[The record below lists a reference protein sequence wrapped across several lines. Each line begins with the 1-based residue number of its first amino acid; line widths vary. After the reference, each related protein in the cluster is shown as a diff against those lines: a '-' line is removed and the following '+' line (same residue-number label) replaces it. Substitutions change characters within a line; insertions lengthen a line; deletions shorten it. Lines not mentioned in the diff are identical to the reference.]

1 MIVWP
6 RGRDQKGEMVLPR
19 PLGRH
24 ERERDMVNGEV
35 LTGTWCLQRCGFYR
49 RGTRINTDALM
60 MGV

>member
-49 RGTRINTDALM
+49 RGTRI
-60 MGV
+60 